1 MRGFVPVIVTTGAF
15 ALALTHQRLESLMRL
30 LTLTAVLAASVA
42 APAFA
47 EDLQFTL
54 INNSASAI
62 VEMYLSP
69 HEQNTW
75 GDNILSV
82 PSVASGTQG
91 AISVTDGETVCDYD
105 IKVVLEGGA
114 SGESTQNLCE
124 LSTFTVHD

>member
-1 MRGFVPVIVTTGAF
+1 
-15 ALALTHQRLESLMRL
+15 MRL
-30 LTLTAVLAASVA
+30 LTLAAVLTASVA

-54 INNSASAI
+54 INNSSNDI
-62 VEMYLSP
+62 IEMYLSP

-75 GDNILSV
+75 GENILSV
-82 PSVASGTQG
+82 PSVAAGAQGT
-91 AISVTDGETVCDYD
+91 ISVTDGETVCDYD
-105 IKVVLEGGA
+105 IKVVVTGGA